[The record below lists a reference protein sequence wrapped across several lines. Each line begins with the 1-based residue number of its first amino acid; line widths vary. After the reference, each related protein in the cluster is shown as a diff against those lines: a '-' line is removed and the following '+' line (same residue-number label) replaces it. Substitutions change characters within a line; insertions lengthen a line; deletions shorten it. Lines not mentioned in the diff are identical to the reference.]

1 MSTAETDTDA
11 GTADAWGCMDYFIGA
26 FRDAPYYRPGTQ
38 WKDYEPAYRLGFSTF
53 GRYRGRSI
61 ADIDGELELEW
72 RNSKWSSRLRWFEAR
87 EAIRDVWTHLAR
99 RTAPEID
106 GRWRGLYVHLVGLL
120 AQRVRRNASSETRI
134 RMRLLGATGG
144 ADSTRVLKNR
154 NARLSETS
162 NRRRINFMAP
172 LNHG

>member
-72 RNSKWSSRLRWFEAR
+72 RNAKWSSRLRWSEAR

-106 GRWRGLYVHLVGLL
+106 GRWRGLYVHLVSLL
-120 AQRVRRNASSETRI
+120 AQRVRRHASSE
-134 RMRLLGATGG
+134 
-144 ADSTRVLKNR
+144 ADAVEAAPVYNDQRR
-154 NARLSETS
+154 ARDK
-162 NRRRINFMAP
+162 
-172 LNHG
+172 H